1 MKFLFVEDFFFSNKT
16 HDEVTGSFLPV
27 FSLISCL
34 EDTEDIPDP
43 EILIPA
49 HE

>member
-1 MKFLFVEDFFFSNKT
+1 MKFLFAEDFFLLNKI
-16 HDEVTGSFLPV
+16 HYEVTDIFLSV
-27 FSLISCL
+27 FALISCL

-49 HE
+49 YE